1 MNPPTKSAI
10 KCIFENNLKKQITL
24 VITCSHGCMVYS
36 CIYNYHC
43 LLQLVICVV
52 VLYVLIVVATEE
64 KIHSHWCKTLGKDEA
79 SRERAVYLPHFQ
91 VGEMVTDLG
100 YQNMQW

>member
-1 MNPPTKSAI
+1 MVVWYTVV
-10 KCIFENNLKKQITL
+10 FITTTACY
-24 VITCSHGCMVYS
+24 I
-36 CIYNYHC
+36 
-43 LLQLVICVV
+43 LVICVV